1 MKRIFLV
8 EDDENFGAVLKAYLE
23 LHKFS
28 VQWITDGANAINTFK
43 NSEYDLCI
51 LNVMLPNVDGFC
63 IAKEIKQINS
73 KIPLIFLTAKTLKN
87 DVLEGYKTGADDYIT
102 KPFDS
107 EVLLYKIN
115 AILKRNQNISKDSN
129 NFEIGLYKFDYQ
141 LRTLSIEN
149 KQKKLSP
156 KEAELLKLLCLE
168 MNNILP
174 YKKALKEI
182 WGDNNYFTKRSMDV
196 YITKLRKYLNE
207 DEEIKII
214 SLHNSG
220 YRLMIKK

>member
-43 NSEYDLCI
+43 NSDYDLCI
-51 LNVMLPNVDGFC
+51 LDVMLPNVDGFC

-115 AILKRNQNISKDSN
+115 AILKRNQNLSKDFN
-129 NFEIGLYKFDYQ
+129 NFEIGLYKFDYL

-149 KQKKLSP
+149 NQKKLSP

-207 DEEIKII
+207 DEGIKII

>member
-207 DEEIKII
+207 DEEIEII